1 MSRTAPRVFISPCG
15 TSLLTNAT
23 DKERRQL
30 LIQTANCQEEEL
42 TPEQKR
48 EIDVHLQERRQQ
60 LIEADLETVK
70 QLSAELHGIIAYH
83 NGNLSAGK
91 TGTPDQ
97 HFLLVTDTYQG
108 KQVGDMVAQWLNL
121 HQLQAQ
127 KVEEI
132 PDLATGDREAFRW
145 AMTELISWCDGT
157 LSGYRKDGWH
167 VVFNLTGGFKSV
179 NGFLQAVGMFYAHE
193 SVYIFQSS
201 SQLLRIPPRC
211 LDDHGSNSEYNLKS
225 LDFKPLKGK
234 PFPDSTHEC
243 DAWSDQDAKRLYGH
257 YESNGQFMI
266 DRLGKHL

>member
-1 MSRTAPRVFISPCG
+1 
-15 TSLLTNAT
+15 
-23 DKERRQL
+23 
-30 LIQTANCQEEEL
+30 
-42 TPEQKR
+42 
-48 EIDVHLQERRQQ
+48 
-60 LIEADLETVK
+60 
-70 QLSAELHGIIAYH
+70 
-83 NGNLSAGK
+83 
-91 TGTPDQ
+91 
-97 HFLLVTDTYQG
+97 
-108 KQVGDMVAQWLNL
+108 MVAQWLNL

-201 SQLLRIPPRC
+201 SQLLRIPQLPIALDKEGTVGKHLQAFRKLAIWQCLSASECEGVPETLLIQLDESVELSEWGKLVWLQSKPQYYEQELLPPLSDRLVYSEPFMRTANELPRERLAIVNERLDQLSRC

-266 DRLGKHL
+266 DRLGKHR